1 MKIVRNMIVWFR
13 DLSLNRKIS
22 ILVLAAGVV
31 PIGIVFTVSLTELKK
46 MSGEQQIYAVNQ
58 GYTQVFRTVEDKLD
72 RIYNISTLLAVND
85 RIIQNIMRSGQ
96 DGTIAE
102 QVTCFEN
109 ISSYIDSMEMT
120 FESCDIVFYIDRA
133 ALTAGN
139 QTGRFRSVETVRDL
153 EWYARLEESN
163 GRPTWVNYKEELY
176 DRDYVSVARK
186 LWDQNNYNES
196 IGTLAVLFERK
207 YLEEMLVG
215 YLESQMMYLETAQG
229 TLLASNVTEEE
240 LVRLPLG
247 ERAIHEEMFGRKY
260 LPEGEYLT
268 CSRLMEKANVYLI
281 SLIPVA
287 ALEREINLVNMR
299 LQMIYVIISLFILA
313 AIVLLTRSITG
324 RIQLLKGQM
333 IQIQKGVIGKVE
345 TKEEY
350 NDEIGQLI
358 THYNEMVGRVEELMQ
373 EQYLLGQK
381 RTEAELMA
389 LQSQINPHFLYN
401 TLDMINWMAQK
412 RETDNI
418 RNVVQ
423 AMSGF
428 YRLTLSKGRDI
439 VTIGD
444 EIRMCEA
451 YMEIQKCRYKGRIRY
466 EVETDDEIGRYLI
479 PKITLQP
486 FLENA
491 IVHGINE
498 KDDARGTVML
508 TGWMED
514 GRITLSVTDD
524 GNGMSESDKSKSHA
538 GSHYGMENIAQRLEL
553 FYGEKIPIQVESSLG
568 IGTCVVINIPART
581 DRKPGEDQ
589 DGNG

>member
-1 MKIVRNMIVWFR
+1 MKIVKNMIAWFR

-22 ILVLAAGVV
+22 ILVLAAGVL

-46 MSGEQQIYAVNQ
+46 LSGEQQIYAVNQ
-58 GYTQVFRTVEDKLD
+58 GYTQVFQAVEDKLD

-85 RIIQNIMRSGQ
+85 TINQNIVLSGQ
-96 DGTIAE
+96 EGNIAG
-102 QVTCFEN
+102 QLTRFEN
-109 ISSYIDSMEMT
+109 ISSYINSMEMAS
-120 FESCDIVFYIDRA
+120 ESNNIVFYIDRA
-133 ALTAGN
+133 ALTADN
-139 QTGRFRSVETVRDL
+139 QTGRFRSVETARDL
-153 EWYARLEESN
+153 EWYAQLEANN

-176 DRDYVSVARK
+176 DRDYVSVTRK
-186 LWDQNNYNES
+186 LWNPNNYNES
-196 IGTLAVLFERK
+196 IGILAVLFERK

-215 YLESQMMYLETAQG
+215 YLESQMMYLETAEG
-229 TLLASNVTEEE
+229 TLLASNVPEEE
-240 LVRLPLG
+240 LMRLPLG
-247 ERAIHEEMFGRKY
+247 ERMINEEVFERKY
-260 LPEGEYLT
+260 LPEGEYLV
-268 CSRLMEKANVYLI
+268 CSRIMEKSNVYLI
-281 SLIPVA
+281 SLIPVD

-299 LQMIYVIISLFILA
+299 LQMIYVVISLFILV
-313 AIVLLTRSITG
+313 AIVPLTGSITG

-345 TKEEY
+345 TKEKY

-358 THYNEMVGRVEELMQ
+358 THYNEMVGKVEELMQ
-373 EQYLLGQK
+373 EQYQLGQK
-381 RTEAELMA
+381 KTEAELMA

-412 RETDNI
+412 SETDNI

-423 AMSGF
+423 AMSRF
-428 YRLTLSKGRDI
+428 YRLTLSKGHDI
-439 VTIGD
+439 VMIGD

-451 YMEIQKCRYKGRIRY
+451 YMEIQRCRYKGRIRY
-466 EVETDDEIGRYLI
+466 EVEVDEEISRYLI

-498 KDDARGTVML
+498 KDDARGTVIL

-514 GRITLSVTDD
+514 GRVTLSVTDD
-524 GNGMSESDKSKSHA
+524 GNGMSESDKSKSHT

-568 IGTCVVINIPART
+568 IGTCIVINIPART
-581 DRKPGEDQ
+581 EREAGEKRYAD
-589 DGNG
+589 